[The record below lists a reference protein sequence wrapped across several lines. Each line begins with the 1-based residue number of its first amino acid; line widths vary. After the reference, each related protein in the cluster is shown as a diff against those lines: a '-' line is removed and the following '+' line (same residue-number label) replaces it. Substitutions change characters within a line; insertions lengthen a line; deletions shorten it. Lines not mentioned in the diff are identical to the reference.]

1 MQVTFTRLSGRR
13 YGVDVVREFDP
24 PARMQAAP
32 GFDEPL
38 PHDLAHL
45 LVERE
50 FGLRLGIFGQLAA
63 GGDAGTFWC
72 APADRTARLAQR
84 AHRLLVTGRGDL
96 SRSERLTAACVGAWE
111 IESGRRSAADPWP
124 VRALHDAAAASPAQI
139 AHVVGVLEAAAI
151 GWGALGAGGFVTFSW
166 PDALTLGRAARLR
179 SA

>member
-84 AHRLLVTGRGDL
+84 AEETVRASGSVELQANKIGLAILEPL
-96 SRSERLTAACVGAWE
+96 SELDEVAYIRFASVYRNFTSLDDFV
-111 IESGRRSAADPWP
+111 IEVASMRASQSADPGSIP
-124 VRALHDAAAASPAQI
+124 AAEALS
-139 AHVVGVLEAAAI
+139 
-151 GWGALGAGGFVTFSW
+151 
-166 PDALTLGRAARLR
+166 
-179 SA
+179 